1 MNLSAGTADKFK
13 NFVGVNLTYK
23 KMKLSNLHILLTY
36 NCSLRCK
43 HCYVFSGP
51 RAAGKISLSQIS
63 RILNESRN
71 LTNLGLIYFG
81 GGEPFTQYPLLLKA
95 VNYARQRGFKVGVE
109 TNGYFA
115 RSVDTGIRYLRPL
128 ADMGISEICISN
140 DFLHYKDPGSSPAKR
155 ALEAAQKLNIATKW
169 AYISQPGMGILDIEN
184 TNSAVE
190 VLEPRLMFTGRAA
203 ETMLED
209 LPSSSWNSF
218 NRCPI
223 GDLDQS
229 DQYYID
235 AYGYVQV
242 CPGIAIGNAWERP
255 LHHLIEEFDSRRHM
269 IVQSLLDGG
278 PSKLIQNVA
287 VQPDMEYV
295 DACHCCYSIRRELI
309 DQYPEQ
315 LAPRQ
320 VYGL

>member
-1 MNLSAGTADKFK
+1 MLSD
-13 NFVGVNLTYK
+13 
-23 KMKLSNLHILLTY
+23 LHILLTY
-36 NCSLRCK
+36 NCSLKCK

-51 RAAGKISLSQIS
+51 RAKGKISLSQIS
-63 RILNESRN
+63 HILDEAQILAN
-71 LTNLGLIYFG
+71 LELIYFG
-81 GGEPFTQYPLLLKA
+81 GGEPFTQFPLLLKT
-95 VNYARQRGFKVGVE
+95 VHYARQRGFKVGVE

-115 RSVDTGIRYLRPL
+115 RSVDIGIRYLRPL
-128 ADMGISEICISN
+128 ADMGVSEICISN

-169 AYISQPGMGILDIEN
+169 AYISQPGMRILDIEN
-184 TNSAVE
+184 TNSALE

-203 ETMLED
+203 ETMLVD

-255 LHHLIEEFDSRRHM
+255 LHYLIEEFDSRRHV
-269 IVQSLLDGG
+269 ILRSLLDGG
-278 PSKLIQNVA
+278 PSKLIQNLA
-287 VQPDMEYV
+287 IQPDQEYV